1 MKNDALV
8 RIYTRPLFDLAVE
21 SDTIE
26 AIGGELDVLRQLFEQ
41 VPVMAEYLD
50 SPNVKRKEK
59 IDLLKKAYEK
69 SWSAYFSSYLQL
81 VLRKGRQG
89 ILPHSQKAF
98 TRYWDEYRSKL
109 DVIVTSAVNLTDA
122 QKESISKKLA
132 IRTGK
137 NVTLECKTDPAVMG
151 GIKFQIGHQL
161 LDATVSG
168 KLAALKES
176 LLLG

>member
-21 SDTIE
+21 SDNLETI
-26 AIGGELDVLRQLFEQ
+26 AGELDVLEQMFQQ
-41 VPVMAEYLD
+41 VPQMVEYLD
-50 SPNVKRKEK
+50 SPNVSRKDK

-69 SWSAYFSSYLQL
+69 SWSEYFSSYLDL
-81 VLRKGRQG
+81 VLRKGRQE
-89 ILPHSQKAF
+89 ILPYAREAF
-98 TRYWDEYRSKL
+98 YRYWDEYRSML
-109 DVIVTSAVNLTDA
+109 DVIVTSAVDLTDA
-122 QKESISKKLA
+122 QKKSISKKLTK
-132 IRTGK
+132 RTGK
-137 NVTLECKTDPAVMG
+137 NVNLECKTDPTVMG